1 MIFLHAKDD
10 EERGQPEEQVV
21 AGDEEEPEFG
31 LGVAQIVITAATPV
45 AEEPDRQFP
54 PSEEEEENQ
63 KEQEQDEEK
72 EQQHQKK
79 QQQQPKKEEQEE
91 EVFESEKE
99 EALMESPESPQSPPK
114 QVQGGRASIPDE
126 LEPDQLARLQDL
138 KESNA

>member
-1 MIFLHAKDD
+1 MA
-10 EERGQPEEQVV
+10 
-21 AGDEEEPEFG
+21 AGDQEEPEFG

-54 PSEEEEENQ
+54 PSEDEENQ
-63 KEQEQDEEK
+63 KEEGQEAGEEK
-72 EQQHQKK
+72 EQQEQTKQPQKK
-79 QQQQPKKEEQEE
+79 QEQPEDASEP
-91 EVFESEKE
+91 EKE
-99 EALMESPESPQSPPK
+99 ETVVESPESPQSPPK